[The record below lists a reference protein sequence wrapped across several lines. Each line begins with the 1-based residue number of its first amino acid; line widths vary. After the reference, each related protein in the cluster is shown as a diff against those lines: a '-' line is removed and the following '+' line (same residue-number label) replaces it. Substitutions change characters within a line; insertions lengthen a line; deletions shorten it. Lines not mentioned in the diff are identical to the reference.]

1 MGCIAMNDKRE
12 GGWAVGRAIRM
23 SLVLAFLFLFAP
35 GAHANIINVYPG
47 PGTPITDAVDDPNT
61 VILDTVLVHPGTY
74 VEDIKVNKG
83 VILRGIDNPTL
94 VNASPGANIIEIRD
108 GPVTVTGFNITGT
121 SVAGIL
127 VNGSPDLLTTKPVV
141 VYNNIYD
148 NGVGLENT
156 LTDFPTDA
164 YRNFWGKYG
173 IGSEKGKPGA
183 GSGTHV
189 NNGVDV
195 HTVNYEPWL
204 TAYSIDGNYTD
215 TLHQLDQGCDQT
227 NMLILY
233 NIEAGIDVVIS
244 GGSIQLADDPNG
256 ETSMGSALYNASPY
270 HGSAALPG
278 TAVKYYDVYVKN
290 YFGGSSAIA
299 SMDIDYSDVVNPGV
313 LEDTLTPYVL
323 HDSRWEAASNVVVDS
338 VHQKVHGTFPV
349 SVLDGS
355 PIALVG
361 QSYKVTILP
370 HATPNIPISQKPAF
384 STFMIESVD
393 DIEAVYYQLDGHSSV
408 GWNPILSGT
417 GIGTGVWENPGWSIT
432 DGEWANVTNG
442 THTFYFKFTTTS
454 SAVGVNGEIS
464 WQFTKGGVVP
474 PVSPIVI
481 TSPKAGDT
489 LTRTPWLITWTMPTP
504 ENVLSVDLWFARDG
518 DFTMRGGLNNPL
530 HLATLGGD
538 TSYLWRSPNFR
549 TDTAKIAVVVVYN
562 DGTQFVGISDDFS
575 LAKGYSFH
583 AYKPTPK
590 TPWQLGSGISHAVVV
605 LGSWFKK
612 PHIPYVIG

>member
-1 MGCIAMNDKRE
+1 MNDKMG
-12 GGWAVGRAIRM
+12 GGWAVGRVIRT
-23 SLVLAFLFLFAP
+23 SLVLAFLFLFAS
-35 GAHANIINVYPG
+35 GANAKVIDVNEG
-47 PGTPITDAVDDPNT
+47 DSITAAIDGADFG
-61 VILDTVLVHPGTY
+61 DTVQVNPGTY
-74 VEDIKVNKG
+74 IEDIVVNVG
-83 VILRGIDNPTL
+83 VILRGVGNPTL
-94 VNASPGANIIEIRD
+94 TNASPGTNVIEIKTA
-108 GPVTVTGFNITGT
+108 GVAVTGFNITGT

-127 VNGSPDLLTTKPVV
+127 VNGSPDLDTTKPVV

-156 LTDFPTDA
+156 LTEFPTDA

-189 NNGVDV
+189 NNDVDV
-195 HTVNYEPWL
+195 HTVNYDPWL
-204 TAYSIDGNYTD
+204 TAYSINGNYTD
-215 TLHQLDQGCDQT
+215 ALQQLDQNCDQT
-227 NMLILY
+227 NILIL
-233 NIEAGIDVVIS
+233 NNSEAGIDVAIS
-244 GGSIQLADDPNG
+244 GGTIQFDEITN
-256 ETSMGSALYNASPY
+256 MGSALYNASPY
-270 HGSAALPG
+270 HGSVTLPG
-278 TAVKYYDVYVKN
+278 TAVKYYDVYVEN
-290 YFGGSSAIA
+290 YFGGSSAVA
-299 SMDIDYSDVVNPGV
+299 SMEIYYGDVDISGV

-370 HATPNIPISQKPAF
+370 HATPSTPISQKPVF
-384 STFMIESVD
+384 TTFTIESVN
-393 DIEAVYYQLDGHSSV
+393 DIGAVYYQLDGHSSG
-408 GWNPILSGT
+408 GWNPILDGT
-417 GIGTGVWENPGWSIT
+417 GIGTGIWENPGWSIT
-432 DGEWANVTNG
+432 DEEWADVTNG
-442 THTFYFKFTTTS
+442 THTLYFRFTTTS
-454 SAVGVNGEIS
+454 STVGDNGEIR
-464 WQFTKGGVVP
+464 WQFTRGGVVP

-530 HLATLGGD
+530 HLATLGAD
-538 TSYLWRSPNFR
+538 TSYLWRSPNFQ
-549 TDTAKIAVVVVYN
+549 TDTAKIAVVVIYN
-562 DGTQFVGISDDFS
+562 DGTQFVGISDNFS

-590 TPWQLGSGISHAVVV
+590 TPWQLGSGISRAVAV

>member
-23 SLVLAFLFLFAP
+23 SLVLAFLFLFASGANAFDTIIVNP
-35 GAHANIINVYPG
+35 GDS
-47 PGTPITDAVDDPNT
+47 ITGKIASAGFG
-61 VILDTVLVHPGTY
+61 DTVQVNPGTY
-74 VEDIKVNKG
+74 TEDVVINQG
-83 VILRGIDNPTL
+83 VILRGVDNPTL
-94 VNASPGANIIEIRD
+94 TNASPGKNVIEIRTA
-108 GPVTVTGFNITGT
+108 GVTVTGFNITGS

-127 VNGSPDLLTTKPVV
+127 VNGSPDLDTTKPVV

-156 LTDFPTDA
+156 LTEFPTDA

-173 IGSEKGKPGA
+173 SGAEKGKPGA

-189 NNGVDV
+189 NNDVDI

-215 TLHQLDQGCDQT
+215 ALHQPGCDLT
-227 NMLILY
+227 NMLIL
-233 NIEAGIDVVIS
+233 NNSEAGIDVVIS
-244 GGSIQLADDPNG
+244 GGSIQFDEITN
-256 ETSMGSALYNASPY
+256 MGSALYNASPY
-270 HGSAALPG
+270 HGSVALPG

-290 YFGGSSAIA
+290 YFGGSSAVA
-299 SMDIDYSDVVNPGV
+299 SMDIDYSNVVNPGV

-370 HATPNIPISQKPAF
+370 HATPNIPISQKPVF

-417 GIGTGVWENPGWSIT
+417 GIGTLVWENPGWTIT

-489 LTRTPWLITWTMPTP
+489 LTRTPWLITWTMPSP

-530 HLATLGGD
+530 HLVTLGGD

-549 TDTAKIAVVVVYN
+549 TDTAKIAAVVIYN
-562 DGTQFVGISDDFS
+562 DGTQFVGISDNFS

>member
-1 MGCIAMNDKRE
+1 MNDKMG
-12 GGWAVGRAIRM
+12 GGWAVGRVIRT
-23 SLVLAFLFLFAP
+23 SLVLAFLFLFAS
-35 GAHANIINVYPG
+35 GANAKVIDVNEG
-47 PGTPITDAVDDPNT
+47 DSITTAIDGAD
-61 VILDTVLVHPGTY
+61 LGDTVQVNPGTY
-74 VEDIKVNKG
+74 TEDIVVNVG
-83 VILRGIDNPTL
+83 VILRGVGNPTL
-94 VNASPGANIIEIRD
+94 TNASPGKNVIEIKTA
-108 GPVTVTGFNITGT
+108 GVAVTGFNITGT

-127 VNGSPDLLTTKPVV
+127 VNGSPDLDTTKPVV

-156 LTDFPTDA
+156 LTEFPTDA

-189 NNGVDV
+189 NNDVDV
-195 HTVNYEPWL
+195 HTVNYDPWL

-215 TLHQLDQGCDQT
+215 ALQQLDDNCDQT
-227 NMLILY
+227 NILIL
-233 NIEAGIDVVIS
+233 NNSEAGIDVAIS
-244 GGSIQLADDPNG
+244 GGTIQFDEITN
-256 ETSMGSALYNASPY
+256 MGSALYNASPY
-270 HGSAALPG
+270 HGSATLPG

-290 YFGGSSAIA
+290 YFGGSSAVA
-299 SMDIDYSDVVNPGV
+299 TMDIDYSDVVDPGV

-370 HATPNIPISQKPAF
+370 HATPNTPISQKPVF
-384 STFMIESVD
+384 TTFMIESVD
-393 DIEAVYYQLDGHSSV
+393 DIGAVYYQLDGHSSS
-408 GWNPILSGT
+408 GWNPILDGT
-417 GIGTGVWENPGWSIT
+417 GIGTGLWENPGWSIT

-454 SAVGVNGEIS
+454 SAVGDNGEIS
-464 WQFTKGGVVP
+464 WQFTRGGVVP
-474 PVSPIVI
+474 PVIPIVI

-489 LTRTPWLITWTMPTP
+489 LTRTPWKITWTMPTP

-530 HLATLGGD
+530 HLATLGAD
-538 TSYLWRSPNFR
+538 TSYLWRSPNFQ
-549 TDTAKIAVVVVYN
+549 TDTAKIAAVVIYN
-562 DGTQFVGISDDFS
+562 DGTQYVGISDNFS

-590 TPWQLGSGISHAVVV
+590 TPWQLGSGVSRAVAV
-605 LGSWFKK
+605 LGSWF
-612 PHIPYVIG
+612 

>member
-1 MGCIAMNDKRE
+1 MNDKMG
-12 GGWAVGRAIRM
+12 GGWAVGRVIRT
-23 SLVLAFLFLFAP
+23 SLVLAFLFLFAS
-35 GAHANIINVYPG
+35 GANAKVIDVNEG
-47 PGTPITDAVDDPNT
+47 DSITTAIDGAD
-61 VILDTVLVHPGTY
+61 LGDTVQVNPGTY
-74 VEDIKVNKG
+74 TEDVVVNVG
-83 VILRGIDNPTL
+83 VILRGVGNPTL
-94 VNASPGANIIEIRD
+94 TNASPGKNVIEIKTA
-108 GPVTVTGFNITGT
+108 GVAVTGFNITGT

-127 VNGSPDLLTTKPVV
+127 VNGSPDLDTTKPVV
-141 VYNNIYD
+141 VYNNIYG

-156 LTDFPTDA
+156 LTEFSTDA

-189 NNGVDV
+189 NNDVDV

-215 TLHQLDQGCDQT
+215 ALHQLGRGCDQT
-227 NMLILY
+227 NILIL
-233 NIEAGIDVVIS
+233 NNSEAGIDVAIS
-244 GGSIQLADDPNG
+244 GGTIQFDDITN
-256 ETSMGSALYNASPY
+256 MGSALYNASPY

-278 TAVKYYDVYVKN
+278 TAIKYYDVYVKN

-299 SMDIDYSDVVNPGV
+299 TMDIDYSDVDISGV

-338 VHQKVHGTFPV
+338 VHKTVHGTFPV

-361 QSYKVTILP
+361 QSYKIIILP
-370 HATPNIPISQKPAF
+370 HATPNTPISQKPVLT
-384 STFMIESVD
+384 TFTIESVG
-393 DIEAVYYQLDGHSSV
+393 DIGAVYYQLDGHSSS
-408 GWNPILSGT
+408 GWNPILDGT
-417 GIGTGVWENPGWSIT
+417 GIGTGLWENPGWSIT
-432 DGEWANVTNG
+432 DEEWADVTNG
-442 THTFYFKFTTTS
+442 THTLYFRFTTTS
-454 SAVGVNGEIS
+454 ATVGDNGEIS
-464 WQFTKGGVVP
+464 WRFTRGGVVP
-474 PVSPIVI
+474 PVSPVVI

-489 LTRTPWLITWTMPTP
+489 LTRTPWLITWTMPAP

-530 HLATLGGD
+530 HLATLGAD
-538 TSYLWRSPNFR
+538 TSYLWRSPNFQ
-549 TDTAKIAVVVVYN
+549 TDTAKIAVVVIYN
-562 DGTQFVGISDDFS
+562 DGTQFVGISDNFS

-590 TPWQLGSGISHAVVV
+590 TPWQLGSGISRAVAV

>member
-1 MGCIAMNDKRE
+1 MNDKM
-12 GGWAVGRAIRM
+12 GGRWTVGRAIWT
-23 SLVLAFLFLFAP
+23 SLVLAFLFLFAS
-35 GAHANIINVYPG
+35 GANANVIDVFEG
-47 PGTPITDAVDDPNT
+47 DSITAAIDGAD
-61 VILDTVLVHPGTY
+61 LGDTVLVHQGTY
-74 VEDIKVNKG
+74 TEDIVVNQG
-83 VILRGIDNPTL
+83 VILRGVDNPTL
-94 VNASPGANIIEIRD
+94 VNASPGANIIEIRTAL
-108 GPVTVTGFNITGT
+108 VAVTGFNITGT

-127 VNGSPDLLTTKPVV
+127 VNGSPDLDTTKPVV

-156 LTDFPTDA
+156 LTEYPTDA

-173 IGSEKGKPGA
+173 SGPEKGKPGA

-189 NNGVDV
+189 NNDVDV

-204 TAYSIDGNYTD
+204 TAYSINGNYTD
-215 TLHQLDQGCDQT
+215 ALLQLDQGCDQT
-227 NMLILY
+227 NMLIL
-233 NIEAGIDVVIS
+233 NNSEAGIDVVIS
-244 GGSIQLADDPNG
+244 GGTIQFDEITN
-256 ETSMGSALYNASPY
+256 MGSALYNASPY
-270 HGSAALPG
+270 HGSVTLPG

-290 YFGGSSAIA
+290 YFGGSSAVA
-299 SMDIDYSDVVNPGV
+299 SMEIYYGDVDISGV

-361 QSYKVTILP
+361 QSHKVTILP
-370 HATPNIPISQKPAF
+370 HPTPNTPISQKPVF
-384 STFMIESVD
+384 TTFTIESVD
-393 DIEAVYYQLDGHSSV
+393 DIGAVYYQLDGHSSV
-408 GWNPILSGT
+408 GWNPILDGT
-417 GIGTGVWENPGWSIT
+417 GIGTGLWENPGWSIT
-432 DGEWANVTNG
+432 DEEWADVTNG
-442 THTFYFKFTTTS
+442 THTLYFRFTTTS
-454 SAVGVNGEIS
+454 SSVGDNGEIS
-464 WQFTKGGVVP
+464 WQFTRGGVVP

-530 HLATLGGD
+530 HLATLGAD
-538 TSYLWRSPNFR
+538 TSYLWRSPNFQ
-549 TDTAKIAVVVVYN
+549 TDTAKIAVVVIYN
-562 DGTQFVGISDDFS
+562 DGTQFVGISDNFS

-590 TPWQLGSGISHAVVV
+590 TPWQLGSGISRAVAV
-605 LGSWFKK
+605 LGSWFHK